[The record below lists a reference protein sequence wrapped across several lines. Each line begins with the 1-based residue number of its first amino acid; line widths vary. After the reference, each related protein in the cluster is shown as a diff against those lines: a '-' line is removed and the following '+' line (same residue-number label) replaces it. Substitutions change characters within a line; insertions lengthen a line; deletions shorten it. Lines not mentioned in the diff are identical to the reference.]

1 MNKRE
6 RYTKENMPENVA
18 ILYERFSDYNF
29 ISKFTQ
35 FMVLDEEKGKINF
48 DARRFN
54 MFKVKIEFCPGI
66 KNKSIYLFK
75 GNFS

>member
-6 RYTKENMPENVA
+6 RYTKENMPEPVA
-18 ILYERFSDYNF
+18 ILYDRFIDQNF
-29 ISKFTQ
+29 INKFTQ

-54 MFKVKIEFCPGI
+54 MFKVKRNIFEMNL
-66 KNKSIYLFK
+66 K
-75 GNFS
+75 

>member
-6 RYTKENMPENVA
+6 RYSKETMPENVA
-18 ILYERFSDYNF
+18 ILYEKFVDKDF
-29 ISKFTQ
+29 INKFTQ

-54 MFKVKIEFCPGI
+54 MFKVMTTHRI
-66 KNKSIYLFK
+66 SL
-75 GNFS
+75 

>member
-54 MFKVKIEFCPGI
+54 MFKVKRKICLLIRNEYNGFI
-66 KNKSIYLFK
+66 
-75 GNFS
+75 